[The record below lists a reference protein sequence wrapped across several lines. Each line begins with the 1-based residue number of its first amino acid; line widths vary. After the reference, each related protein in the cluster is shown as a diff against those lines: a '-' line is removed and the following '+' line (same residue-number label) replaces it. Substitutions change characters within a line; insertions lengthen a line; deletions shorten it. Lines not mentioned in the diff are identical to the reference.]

1 MLIKQI
7 GKDTKNS
14 LSAFSLPENNKR
26 KKGDDTNG
34 RQFSL

>member
-14 LSAFSLPENNKR
+14 LSAFSLPENKQ
-26 KKGDDTNG
+26 KMEGAYTDG
-34 RQFSL
+34 RNISL